1 MNSVAIMARACVR
14 PHSFCVLLLW
24 VCAMLCAA
32 PLAAVEQE
40 AKQLSWRIDERR
52 SAVLFQLRAL
62 ALIGIDGRIGN
73 VVGEVWRDAQGEWV
87 QLRVPLSR
95 LEMSNDRR
103 RRWALSEE
111 FFDAARHPELVFTA
125 AVPVG
130 TAISEMQGALRGT
143 LRLRGIEAPIVVTLS
158 KPKCASSVNSCL
170 VLAHAKVS
178 RYRFGMRTRS
188 FALSDAVELDLRLQ
202 LQRVLPDVAA
212 SD

>member
-1 MNSVAIMARACVR
+1 MCCV
-14 PHSFCVLLLW
+14 
-24 VCAMLCAA
+24 A
-32 PLAAVEQE
+32 PLVAVEQE

-52 SAVLFQLRAL
+52 SEVLFQLRAL

-87 QLRVPLSR
+87 QLRVPLAR

-111 FFDAARHPELVFTA
+111 FFDAARHPELIFTA

-202 LQRVLPDVAA
+202 LDRVSPDVGAPE
-212 SD
+212 